1 MVEYYG
7 KFGERNFPQAL
18 LVGAGIY
25 QSSIQIHFP
34 ILPKVKSKILNTN
47 CTYTHDNREIIA
59 KTQILTNFFEYVL
72 ITPSPTKLKK
82 ENL

>member
-1 MVEYYG
+1 MVEYYD

-18 LVGAGIY
+18 LVGADIC
-25 QSSIQIHFP
+25 QSFVQNHFP

-59 KTQILTNFFEYVL
+59 KTQNSYQFFWICTHNSLSY
-72 ITPSPTKLKK
+72 
-82 ENL
+82 